1 MATPTDEARELAVL
15 SVYDEF
21 GPHTG
26 PTVRRSM
33 SRLEELSPELG
44 WTLYT
49 VKRVTD
55 RLIDKGDLHDGDPW
69 KDTRD
74 GNRPLV
80 ASA

>member
-1 MATPTDEARELAVL
+1 MATPIDEARELAVL

-21 GPHTG
+21 GPHAG

-55 RLIDKGDLHDGDPW
+55 RLIDKGDSTMA
-69 KDTRD
+69 TR
-74 GNRPLV
+74 GRTR
-80 ASA
+80 A